1 MTTNNHIARL
11 KSRLD
16 QAIIQRDHWKQL
28 AARKNMLVIV
38 EVDPDSRST
47 IEHFVT
53 EDYVRA
59 MWKRMESLA
68 AQCDQFKKCLKYAR
82 TTMAVIADNAKL
94 RGVEYRSL
102 MSEVSRIDAALAE
115 VKPCPESPAP
125 TT

>member
-1 MTTNNHIARL
+1 MSNSPSPMPTEIPAGHEAELATV
-11 KSRLD
+11 K
-16 QAIIQRDHWKQL
+16 KV

-47 IEHFVT
+47 IEHIVT
-53 EDYVRA
+53 EAHVRA

-115 VKPCPESPAP
+115 VKS
-125 TT
+125 